1 MTGRRGWSR
10 VRGSSPTI
18 METSSPWVR
27 TMIVYLNGPMIRR
40 AKMINDV
47 ICWFQLFLTTGSICG
62 WQPPWCWRAGQGRWR
77 GQPHPS
83 SLASSVI
90 CHNQHPCET
99 WDCAGEVWGVQGGQ
113 AYQVYHHQ
121 RENRLNCKMKNIVQ
135 WTNNVKHLESTSW
148 KMSLPCKS
156 SSYLILPN
164 MLHGI

>member
-27 TMIVYLNGPMIRR
+27 TMIVYFNDPMIRR

-62 WQPPWCWRAGQGRWR
+62 WQPPWCRRAGQGRWR

-99 WDCAGEVWGVQGGQ
+99 A
-113 AYQVYHHQ
+113 QVRSEEYKEGKLIKFTITKEKTAWIVKWKILYNELIMWNIWNQQVEKCHYLAKVHH
-121 RENRLNCKMKNIVQ
+121 I
-135 WTNNVKHLESTSW
+135 W
-148 KMSLPCKS
+148 S
-156 SSYLILPN
+156 SRICC
-164 MLHGI
+164 MVFRG